1 MKIIN
6 SKRIFLVALIGVY
19 VVFFL
24 LNYLTPLIADD
35 FAYIYKTG
43 SFTSILYDE
52 YLQYLHQNGRS
63 IAHIMARFFLLMPK
77 MIFNLI
83 NPIIFL
89 GIVYF
94 IYKISNQ
101 NRIKYN
107 SVRFFLIVISIFL
120 FVPKFG
126 ETLLWETGSFNYLWT
141 FLIMISFLY
150 VYHKKT
156 IYNETTKIPILA
168 MFVFGIFAG
177 WCNENTSAGT
187 LLLIVG
193 YVVIE
198 AKVNNKSISGWM
210 ISGLLGE
217 ILGFIIMMNSPGNKI
232 RSGWFARSSWSLL
245 KKFFYGLADVSNA
258 LTKNASILI
267 ILTVISIVFCVF
279 LYRTKY
285 NYILGVMYLLVGG
298 ATCYSLSISPAG
310 FNWGRSYFGG
320 IMFIII
326 AFIICF
332 PDFREKNSSI
342 INPFFS
348 TILLTLTIYAFF
360 NFTNGLVDIYESY
373 GQINQRYSFIVS
385 EKKKGNNH
393 PEVSDFDFYPKTE
406 YPAYSPAL
414 SHINSDENYKYNKYT
429 ASYFGVKTVKTL
441 PSKEWSEKYKN

>member
-6 SKRIFLVALIGVY
+6 SKRTFLFTLIGVY
-19 VVFFL
+19 IVFFL

-35 FAYIYKTG
+35 FAYIYKTS
-43 SFTSILYDE
+43 SFTSIFHDE

-77 MIFNLI
+77 MIFNLV

-94 IYKISNQ
+94 IYKMSNH

-107 SVRFFLIVISIFL
+107 SIRFFLIVISIFL

-141 FLIMISFLY
+141 FLIMVSFIY
-150 VYHKKT
+150 IYHKK
-156 IYNETTKIPILA
+156 IISNEIINIPILT

-187 LLLIVG
+187 LLLIIG
-193 YVVIE
+193 YIVIE
-198 AKVNNKSISGWM
+198 TKVNRRAIANWM

-217 ILGFIIMMNSPGNKI
+217 ILGFIVMMNSPGNKI
-232 RSGWFARSSWSLL
+232 RSGWFVRSSWSVP

-258 LTKNASILI
+258 LAKNADILI
-267 ILTVISIVFCVF
+267 ILTVISIIFCIF

-285 NYILGVMYLLVGG
+285 NYILGIMYLLVGA

-326 AFIICF
+326 AFIVCF
-332 PDFREKNSSI
+332 PDFKEKNFSI
-342 INPFFS
+342 ITPVFS
-348 TILLTLTIYAFF
+348 TILLSLTIYTFF
-360 NFTNGLVDIYESY
+360 NFTTGLVDIYESY
-373 GQINQRYSFIVS
+373 GQINQRYSFIIS
-385 EKKKGNNH
+385 EKKKGNVH
-393 PEVSDFDFYPKTE
+393 PEVSDFELHPKTE

-414 SHINSDENYKYNKYT
+414 SHIDSDENYKYNKYT
-429 ASYFGVKTVKTL
+429 ASYFGVKTVRTL
-441 PSKEWSEKYKN
+441 PLKEWNEKYRD